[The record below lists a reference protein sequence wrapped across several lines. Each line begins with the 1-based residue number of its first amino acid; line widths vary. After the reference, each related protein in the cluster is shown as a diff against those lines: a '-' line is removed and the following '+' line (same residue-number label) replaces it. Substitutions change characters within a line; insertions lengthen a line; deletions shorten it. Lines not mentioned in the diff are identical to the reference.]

1 MCHGLRNPL
10 HAALG
15 LLELIRGGSDTDT
28 MDPDATGVGGEG
40 PPDDL
45 AALAAELRTMQ
56 SVLDKAVDA
65 QLLEAGQAGT
75 KLGPADVQAVVRD
88 ACQHHR
94 NALKER
100 VHLSVSVDAAVP
112 WIQSDANRLGQV
124 CSGRCCPARSGRC
137 DAP

>member
-1 MCHGLRNPL
+1 
-10 HAALG
+10 
-15 LLELIRGGSDTDT
+15 
-28 MDPDATGVGGEG
+28 MDPYATSVGNEG
-40 PPDDL
+40 PQDDL

-112 WIQSDANRLGQV
+112 CIQSDANRLGQV
-124 CSGRCCPARSGRC
+124 CSGRSCLRGTVAETHRN
-137 DAP
+137 